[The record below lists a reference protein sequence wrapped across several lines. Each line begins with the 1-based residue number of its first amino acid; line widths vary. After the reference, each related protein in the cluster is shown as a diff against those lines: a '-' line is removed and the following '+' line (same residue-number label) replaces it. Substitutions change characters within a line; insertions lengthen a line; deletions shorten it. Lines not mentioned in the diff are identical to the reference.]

1 VFFKGKLLLFAFET
15 QKHMLIIRRVLY
27 TLGLVILLAACS
39 TGRRQA
45 SGEMEQAVIGF
56 YNLENLFDT
65 IDSPDVIDEEFT
77 PGSEKQWNA
86 DRYAAKLERMAS
98 IISQLGDTV
107 DMPGPAIMGICEV
120 ENRQVLEDLVRNKY
134 LSDFGY
140 SFVHQ
145 NSPDERGIDVALLYR
160 PGLFEVNDIKALP
173 LYIYAQEDN
182 ERIYTRDQLLV
193 SGLLLGEKVHVLVNH
208 WPSRYGGEERSRP
221 ARKAA
226 AELSRSIVDS
236 LLAIDDKANLI
247 IMGDMNDD
255 PNNLS
260 IQEVLRAV
268 KKEEIKASDLYN
280 PYASKHE
287 NGEGTLCYRGVWN
300 MFDQIILSQ
309 SLLNGQQKLRFK
321 DAYVYNSEQL
331 KVQEGK
337 YKGYPFRTYVGKR
350 YDGGYSD
357 HFPVFIVLNKY

>member
-1 VFFKGKLLLFAFET
+1 
-15 QKHMLIIRRVLY
+15 MLIVRNVLY
-27 TLGLVILLAACS
+27 TVGLATLLVACS
-39 TGRRQA
+39 MGGPKTVSDKQ
-45 SGEMEQAVIGF
+45 QVVIGF

-65 IDSPDVIDEEFT
+65 IDSPDVMDEEFT
-77 PGSEKQWNA
+77 PEGESGWNA
-86 DRYAAKLERMAS
+86 ERYELKVDQMAA
-98 IISQLGDTV
+98 IISQLGDTI
-107 DMPGPAIMGICEV
+107 DMPGPAIMGVCEA
-120 ENRQVLEDLVRNKY
+120 ENRQVLEDLVRNKH
-134 LSDFGY
+134 LSDLGY
-140 SFVHQ
+140 SIVHQ
-145 NSPDERGIDVALLYR
+145 DSPDERGIDVALLYR
-160 PGLFEVNDIKALP
+160 PGLFEVSDIKALP

-182 ERIYTRDQLLV
+182 KRIFTRDQLLV

-236 LLAIDDKANLI
+236 LLAIDEKANII
-247 IMGDMNDD
+247 IMGDLNDD
-255 PNNLS
+255 PNNHS
-260 IQEVLRAV
+260 VQEVLRAI
-268 KKEEIKASDLYN
+268 KKENLKASDLFN
-280 PYASKHE
+280 PYAFKHE

-309 SLLNGQQKLRFK
+309 SLLDEHQSLRFEK
-321 DAYVYNSEQL
+321 AYVYDDEQL